1 MTESE
6 KPISPRWS
14 NSTKLIATLLIVAGV
29 IALLIRFQFMLA
41 PLIFAFILAY
51 LLQPASAWFHRK
63 LNIPWKMGVN
73 LIYLFFVIVIVGLL
87 IWGGLALLDQIQK
100 LIIFLQNTSN
110 SLPTIIQDF
119 LQHPI
124 LIGKTVI
131 DLTKIDFLPAAQQI
145 LNTVQPL
152 LGNIAKIVGNLA
164 TGAANVV
171 VWILFAILI
180 SYFILHEA
188 AGRSEALFHLDI
200 PRYKEDVEKIGQ
212 QIGSIWNTFLRR
224 QLLIFLLSI
233 LIYSLF
239 LGLMGIRYFFGLALM
254 AGLAR
259 FVPYI
264 GPWVT
269 WITYGLVA
277 NFQDTNIFGISPL
290 GYVVAIVAPA
300 ILIDYIIDM
309 YVQPR
314 LMGDALKLHPG
325 AVMVGALVGLN
336 LFGIIGMIL
345 ASPLLATFKLF
356 FDYSRYKIQDEDPWE
371 HIQSLPKTKPER
383 RILYR
388 IFAFIKNTWNN
399 LREKISYMKLT
410 SKTRKEEKDNARTEG
425 TKNHRNRRD
434 G

>member
-6 KPISPRWS
+6 KPTSPHWS

-51 LLQPASAWFHRK
+51 LLQPASAWIHRK

-73 LIYLFFVIVIVGLL
+73 LIYLIFVIIIIGLL

-100 LIIFLQNTSN
+100 LIVFLQNTS
-110 SLPTIIQDF
+110 STLPTIIQDF

-124 LIGKTVI
+124 VIGKTVI
-131 DLTKIDFLPAAQQI
+131 DLTKIDLLPAAQQI

-152 LGNIAKIVGNLA
+152 LGDIARIVGNLA
-164 TGAANVV
+164 AGAANVV
-171 VWILFAILI
+171 IWILFAILI

-188 AGRSEALFHLDI
+188 AGRSEALFRLDL
-200 PRYKEDVEKIGQ
+200 PRYQQDIDRIGQ
-212 QIGSIWNTFLRR
+212 EIGSIWNIFLRR
-224 QLLIFLLSI
+224 QVLIFLLTI
-233 LIYSLF
+233 LIYSVF

-269 WITYGLVA
+269 WITYGFVA
-277 NFQDTNIFGISPL
+277 NFQGTTIFGISPL
-290 GYVVAIVAPA
+290 GYVVGIIAAAIV
-300 ILIDYIIDM
+300 IDYVIDM
-309 YVQPR
+309 FIQPR

-325 AVMVGALVGLN
+325 AVMVGALIGLN
-336 LFGIIGMIL
+336 LFGVIGLIL
-345 ASPLLATFKLF
+345 ASPLLATLKLF
-356 FDYSRYKIQDEDPWE
+356 FDYSRQKIQDEDPWE
-371 HIQSLPKTKPER
+371 HIQPLPKTRPER
-383 RILYR
+383 RFLNIG
-388 IFAFIKNTWNN
+388 FTFFK
-399 LREKISYMKLT
+399 KIWGSFKDIISNWQKR
-410 SKTRKEEKDNARTEG
+410 SKSRKEERYNGRTKG
-425 TKNHRNRRD
+425 T
-434 G
+434 

>member
-1 MTESE
+1 MTEGE
-6 KPISPRWS
+6 EPRSPNWS
-14 NSTKLIATLLIVAGV
+14 NSTKLIATLLIVAGI

-51 LLQPASAWFHRK
+51 LLQPASAWLHRK
-63 LNIPWKMGVN
+63 VNVPSKMAVN
-73 LIYLFFVIVIVGLL
+73 LIYLVFVIIIVGLL
-87 IWGGLALLDQIQK
+87 IWGGVALLDQIQK
-100 LIIFLQNTSN
+100 LIVFLQNTSN
-110 SLPTIIQDF
+110 SLPTTIQDF

-124 LIGKTVI
+124 VISKTII
-131 DLTKIDFLPAAQQI
+131 DLTKIDLLPAFQQI
-145 LNTVQPL
+145 LNAVQPL
-152 LGNIAKIVGNLA
+152 LGDVAKIVGNLA
-164 TGAANVV
+164 AGAANVV
-171 VWILFAILI
+171 IWILFAILI

-188 AGRSEALFHLDI
+188 AGRSGALFRFDI
-200 PRYKEDVEKIGQ
+200 PRYSEDIEKIGQ

-239 LGLMGIRYFFGLALM
+239 LGLMGIRYFFGLALL

-269 WITYGLVA
+269 WITLGLVA
-277 NFQDTNIFGISPL
+277 NFQQPNLFGLTPL
-290 GYVVAIVAPA
+290 GYIAVVVLPA

-325 AVMVGALVGLN
+325 VVMVGALVGLN

-345 ASPLLATFKLF
+345 ASPLLATLKLL
-356 FDYSRYKIQDEDPWE
+356 FDYSRYKIQDENPWE
-371 HIQSLPKTKPER
+371 HIEALPNERAER
-383 RILYR
+383 RIIFR
-388 IFAFIKNTWNN
+388 IIAFLKRTWKT
-399 LREKISYMKLT
+399 LRNKIFHPKSNGKR
-410 SKTRKEEKDNARTEG
+410 RKEEKNHDRTKG
-425 TKNHRNRRD
+425 T
-434 G
+434 

>member
-1 MTESE
+1 MTENQN
-6 KPISPRWS
+6 ITTPRWS
-14 NSTKLIATLLIVAGV
+14 NSTKLIATLLIVAAV
-29 IALLIRFQFMLA
+29 IALLFRFQFMLA

-51 LLQPASAWFHRK
+51 LLQPASAWLHRK
-63 LNIPWKMGVN
+63 LNIPARMSVN
-73 LIYLFFVIVIVGLL
+73 LIYLFFVIIIVGLL
-87 IWGGLALLDQIQK
+87 IWGGVALLDQIQK
-100 LIIFLQNTSN
+100 LIVFLQNTSN
-110 SLPTIIQDF
+110 SLPTIIQDI
-119 LQHPI
+119 LHTPI
-124 LIGKTVI
+124 VIGRTVI
-131 DLTKIDFLPAAQQI
+131 DLTKIDLLPAAQQI

-152 LGNIAKIVGNLA
+152 LGDIAKIVGNLA
-164 TGAANVV
+164 AGAVNVV

-188 AGRSEALFHLDI
+188 AGRSEALFHFDI
-200 PRYKEDVEKIGQ
+200 PRYKEDIEKIGQ

-224 QLLIFLLSI
+224 QMLIFLLSI

-269 WITYGLVA
+269 WITIGLVA
-277 NFQDTNIFGISPL
+277 NFQQPNMFGISPL
-290 GYVVAIVAPA
+290 GYVAAIVIPA

-345 ASPLLATFKLF
+345 ASPLLATLKLF

-371 HIQSLPKTKPER
+371 HIEALPKGRTER
-383 RILYR
+383 RIFYR
-388 IFAFIKNTWNN
+388 IIDFFKRTWNH
-399 LREKISYMKLT
+399 LFERTSRQKSISKM
-410 SKTRKEEKDNARTEG
+410 RKEEKNHARPKG
-425 TKNHRNRRD
+425 T
-434 G
+434 